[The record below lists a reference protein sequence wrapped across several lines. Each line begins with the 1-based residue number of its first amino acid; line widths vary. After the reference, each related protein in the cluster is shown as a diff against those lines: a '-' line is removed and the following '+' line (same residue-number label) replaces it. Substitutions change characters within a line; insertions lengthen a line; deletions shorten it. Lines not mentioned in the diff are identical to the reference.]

1 MSIEADMRT
10 YILTLTSITDIIGT
24 STAARIY
31 YQKLPDDPTL
41 PAIVYNR
48 ISDPPGVRSH
58 SGDSSL
64 SKPRIQYSIWA
75 TTDVGVM
82 ALADAFENEFLSFSG
97 TAGSSTVYATIVENR
112 LSMIDPE
119 SKFYHI
125 PIDLMIQ
132 YNG

>member
-1 MSIEADMRT
+1 MSIEADMVT
-10 YILTLTSITDIIGT
+10 YILTRTAITDIIAT
-24 STAARIY
+24 RIY
-31 YQKLPDDPTL
+31 YQKLPEFPTL

-48 ISDPPGVRSH
+48 ISSLRSRTH
-58 SGDSSL
+58 DGDSNL

-75 TTDVGVM
+75 DTDTAVM
-82 ALADAFENEFLSFSG
+82 ALADAFEDEFKSFSG

-112 LSMIDPE
+112 LSLIDEE

-125 PIDLMIQ
+125 PSELISQ

>member
-1 MSIEADMRT
+1 MKT
-10 YILTLTSITDIIGT
+10 YILTRTAITDIIGT

-31 YQKLPDDPTL
+31 YQKLPKDPTL

-48 ISDPPGVRSH
+48 ITSPRRRTHD
-58 SGDSSL
+58 GDSNL
-64 SKPRIQYSIWA
+64 SNPRIQYSIWA
-75 TTDVGVM
+75 ETDTSVM
-82 ALADAFENEFLSFSG
+82 ALADAFENEFKSFSG

-112 LSMIDPE
+112 LSLIDPE

>member
-1 MSIEADMRT
+1 MSIEADMVT
-10 YILTLTSITDIIGT
+10 YILTRTAITDIIGT

-31 YQKLPDDPTL
+31 YQKMPQTATL

-48 ISDPPGVRSH
+48 ISSPRSRTH
-58 SGDSSL
+58 DGDSNL

-75 TTDVGVM
+75 ETPDAVM
-82 ALADAFENEFLSFSG
+82 ALADAFEDEFKSFSG
-97 TAGSSTVYATIVENR
+97 TAGSSIVYATIVENR
-112 LSMIDPE
+112 LSLIDPE
-119 SKFYHI
+119 SKYYHI

>member
-1 MSIEADMRT
+1 MSIEADMVT
-10 YILTLTSITDIIGT
+10 YILTLTSITDII
-24 STAARIY
+24 AARIY
-31 YQKLPDDPTL
+31 YQKLPEFPTL

-48 ISDPPGVRSH
+48 ISGPRSRTH
-58 SGDSSL
+58 DGDSNL

-75 TTDVGVM
+75 ESDTSVM
-82 ALADAFENEFLSFSG
+82 ALADAFEDEFKSFSG

>member
-1 MSIEADMRT
+1 MSIEADMKT
-10 YILTLTSITDIIGT
+10 YILTLTSITDIIG
-24 STAARIY
+24 ARIY
-31 YQKLPDDPTL
+31 YQKLPEDPIL

-48 ISDPPGVRSH
+48 ISSTRSRTH
-58 SGDSSL
+58 DGDSDL
-64 SKPRIQYSIWA
+64 SKPRIQYSIWGS
-75 TTDVGVM
+75 TPINVM
-82 ALADAFENEFLSFSG
+82 ALADAFEDEFKSFSG

>member
-1 MSIEADMRT
+1 MSIETDMVT
-10 YILTLTSITDIIGT
+10 YILTLTSITDLIGG
-24 STAARIY
+24 RIY

-48 ISDPPGVRSH
+48 ISGPRSRTH
-58 SGDSSL
+58 DGDSNL

-75 TTDVGVM
+75 ETDTSVM
-82 ALADAFENEFLSFSG
+82 ALADAFENEFKSFSG

-112 LSMIDPE
+112 LSLIDTE